1 MPLQN
6 LNLKPRPPKGKGTRR
21 RLLGL
26 SALSAATAAVYLLS
40 MMRIQIVD
48 GARYLEETL
57 STTLSVIPVRAARGE
72 ILDRDGEALAE
83 NRTGMNIV
91 FYYSFFPQERAAEQI
106 AALIALCE
114 ENGESWYDPLPLNED
129 GTAFTEGSETS
140 VEALREA
147 LGLSSYATAD
157 DCLYRLCE
165 RYGIEEE
172 DPVLRRKIAGA
183 CYGMLVREFSL
194 TNNEYTFAQ
203 DISLTTALQ
212 LKERSRELPG
222 VDIAEEDIRSYPDG
236 TTAPHLIGTVGSMS
250 AEEWETYRVEGY
262 QMSDFVGKFGIERY
276 CESILRGT
284 DGERTV
290 EQGENGEIL
299 SEEETVSP
307 QSGNSVSLTIDAGF
321 QQRVQQLLE
330 DYILSLRATGDPETG
345 GNAKG
350 GAIAVLDA
358 RSGAVLALATYP
370 SYDISTYY
378 EDYAD
383 LLAAENTPLINRA
396 VDGLYRPGSTF
407 KPVVA
412 AAALG
417 EGVISPADTVS
428 CTGVYTYYDTVIEG
442 NTFRPTCL
450 GVHGEIALR
459 DALRESCN
467 IFFYDVGRRTGI
479 DAINEYAENCGL
491 GVSTGLELGGAVG
504 TLTSPEYTE
513 SLGGTWTQGN
523 VVQASIGQMDTMV
536 SPLQMAVE
544 AMTIANRGTRYKT
557 YLIDEIR
564 SYDGSELDREDRAG
578 SPLLL
583 FDGRVRFPGDYGGD
597 GRRRAEH
604 HKPRLRPRFPWLP
617 GRRQNRHP
625 SGDHRYH
632 QLRRHRLCP
641 GRRRRGGGRRHAGG
655 GVRRQP
661 ADPRDSGGL
670 GGGSPGAVSGGRTDA
685 PGVWASPPRGK
696 GEFCAILKKKE
707 QDHQKNMGIYT
718 NCENL

>member
-26 SALSAATAAVYLLS
+26 SALSAVTAAVYLLS

-250 AEEWETYRVEGY
+250 AEEWETYREEGY

-276 CESILRGT
+276 CESVLRGT

-290 EQGENGEIL
+290 EQGGK
-299 SEEETVSP
+299 
-307 QSGNSVSLTIDAGF
+307 
-321 QQRVQQLLE
+321 R
-330 DYILSLRATGDPETG
+330 RDPERRG
-345 GNAKG
+345 DGIPPVG
-350 GAIAVLDA
+350 QLGLPDD
-358 RSGAVLALATYP
+358 RRRLP
-370 SYDISTYY
+370 
-378 EDYAD
+378 
-383 LLAAENTPLINRA
+383 AA
-396 VDGLYRPGSTF
+396 G
-407 KPVVA
+407 A
-412 AAALG
+412 AAAGRLYP
-417 EGVISPADTVS
+417 VPA
-428 CTGVYTYYDTVIEG
+428 GHR
-442 NTFRPTCL
+442 RP
-450 GVHGEIALR
+450 R
-459 DALRESCN
+459 D
-467 IFFYDVGRRTGI
+467 RRQRQRRG
-479 DAINEYAENCGL
+479 DCGA
-491 GVSTGLELGGAVG
+491 GCPERRGAG
-504 TLTSPEYTE
+504 PRHL
-513 SLGGTWTQGN
+513 
-523 VVQASIGQMDTMV
+523 
-536 SPLQMAVE
+536 
-544 AMTIANRGTRYKT
+544 
-557 YLIDEIR
+557 
-564 SYDGSELDREDRAG
+564 
-578 SPLLL
+578 PLL
-583 FDGRVRFPGDYGGD
+583 
-597 GRRRAEH
+597 
-604 HKPRLRPRFPWLP
+604 
-617 GRRQNRHP
+617 
-625 SGDHRYH
+625 RYLH
-632 QLRRHRLCP
+632 LL
-641 GRRRRGGGRRHAGG
+641 
-655 GVRRQP
+655 
-661 ADPRDSGGL
+661 
-670 GGGSPGAVSGGRTDA
+670 
-685 PGVWASPPRGK
+685 
-696 GEFCAILKKKE
+696 
-707 QDHQKNMGIYT
+707 
-718 NCENL
+718 

>member
-21 RLLGL
+21 RLLAL

-106 AALIALCE
+106 ATLIALCE

-236 TTAPHLIGTVGSMS
+236 TTAPHLVGTVGSMS
-250 AEEWETYRVEGY
+250 VEEWETYRDEGY

-358 RSGAVLALATYP
+358 RTGAVLALATYP

-378 EDYAD
+378 EDYSD

-396 VDGLYRPGSTF
+396 ADGLYRPGSTF

-564 SYDGSELDREDRAG
+564 SYDGSELIEKTEPEVLSSFSMAESDFQAIMEGMVGVGLNITNPDYALDSLGYRVAVKTGTPQVTTDTTNSAAIAFAPAEDAEVAVAVMLEEGYGANRLIRGILEAWEEEVRE
-578 SPLLL
+578 P
-583 FDGRVRFPGDYGGD
+583 
-597 GRRRAEH
+597 
-604 HKPRLRPRFPWLP
+604 
-617 GRRQNRHP
+617 
-625 SGDHRYH
+625 
-632 QLRRHRLCP
+632 
-641 GRRRRGGGRRHAGG
+641 
-655 GVRRQP
+655 
-661 ADPRDSGGL
+661 
-670 GGGSPGAVSGGRTDA
+670 
-685 PGVWASPPRGK
+685 
-696 GEFCAILKKKE
+696 
-707 QDHQKNMGIYT
+707 
-718 NCENL
+718 